1 MTFGKK
7 SYEKSNGGDNFM
19 VRGVTFDGREG
30 MASEVWASYQPVHL
44 T

>member
-7 SYEKSNGGDNFM
+7 SYEEATGATISWLG
-19 VRGVTFDGREG
+19 GVTFDGRKG